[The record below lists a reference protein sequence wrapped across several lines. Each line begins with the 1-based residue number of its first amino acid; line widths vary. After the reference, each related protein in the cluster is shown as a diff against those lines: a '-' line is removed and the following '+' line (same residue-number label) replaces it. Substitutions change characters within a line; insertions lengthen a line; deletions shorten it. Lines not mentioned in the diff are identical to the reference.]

1 MTSYRSPKTEVKH
14 SHVAGRG
21 LFAKELIKKGEVV
34 SIKGGYLMDK
44 TTLIRHED
52 IVNGSELQVT
62 DDIFLAPLRNEEFD
76 DAMML

>member
-1 MTSYRSPKTEVKH
+1 M
-14 SHVAGRG
+14 
-21 LFAKELIKKGEVV
+21 FAKELIKKGEVV

-62 DDIFLAPLRNEEFD
+62 DDIFLGGKRLSVMIWRKLCGVLSVKN
-76 DAMML
+76 